1 MSAGF
6 ELLHPAVQHHVVNSL
21 GWRSMRPLQ
30 EATVAPILEGEHLLA
45 MAPTAGGKTEAAI
58 LPVLSRMLTEQWR
71 GLTVIYVCPLRALLN
86 NLHVRLSGYAQLV
99 GRTVGLWHGDVS
111 GPQRRKLLAEPPDIL
126 LTTPESLEAM
136 LVSGG
141 VDHRTWFANVQTVIV
156 DEAHAFAADDR
167 GWHMLAVLAKVSR
180 LADRELQRIALSAT
194 IGNPDDVLA
203 WLTTGCHRRASVINP
218 PAPPGPTPEMV
229 LDYVGTLENAALVLS
244 RLHRGSKRLV
254 FVDSRSRAEK
264 LAATLR
270 AHEVTTF
277 VSHGSL
283 GVDERRQAEAA
294 FADADDCVIVAT
306 STLELGIDVGNL
318 DHVIQIDAPPSVA
331 SLLQRL
337 GRAGRREGTRRNL
350 TMLVTD
356 DRGLLF
362 GTAILLKWSEG
373 FIEPIVPPPMP
384 LHLVG
389 QQVLALALQEGQI
402 GRSTWKEW
410 LGTPFAL
417 GPDAEAHADE
427 IVDHMIAEGYLVD
440 TGMGMLS
447 IGISA
452 EVDFGR
458 KHIMELLAAFTS
470 PPLFAVRHGR
480 NEIGHVP
487 DEVLLTRPTN
497 GVRALLL
504 AGRNWEVIDVD
515 WRRRVIAVQP
525 SDERGIARW
534 SSPGGYAS
542 WEIAQA
548 CREVLVGV
556 DPASV
561 SISKRAAE
569 KLAEMRAMHP
579 WVRRGATTLVN
590 NEKGTSWWTFAG
602 GKANVWLAAALELA
616 TGAACRPDGLT
627 IGSAADL
634 TAEQVKSVSAAPLG
648 PSVLENRIDDEAL
661 SGLKF
666 NELLPTALGQAVLV
680 SRLAAAEGLLNTIA
694 ADVHSAFAEQK

>member
-6 ELLHPAVQHHVVNSL
+6 DLLHPAVQHHVVNSL
-21 GWRSMRPLQ
+21 GWRSLRPLQ
-30 EATVAPILEGEHLLA
+30 DATVGPILAAEHLLA

-58 LPVLSRMLTEQWR
+58 LPVLSRMLSEDWR

-86 NLHVRLSGYAQLV
+86 NLHIRLSGYAQLV

-111 GPQRRKLLAEPPDIL
+111 GPQRRKLLSEPPDIL

-180 LADRELQRIALSAT
+180 LAGRELQRIALSAT
-194 IGNPDDVLA
+194 VGNPDDVLA
-203 WLTTGCHRRASVINP
+203 WLTTGCQRTASVINP
-218 PAPPGPTPEMV
+218 PAPSGPTPEVV
-229 LDYVGTLENAALVLS
+229 LDYVGTLDNAALVLS
-244 RLHRGSKRLV
+244 RLYRGAKRLV

-270 AHEVTTF
+270 AHDVTTF

-294 FADADDCVIVAT
+294 FADADDCIIVAT

-318 DHVIQIDAPPSVA
+318 DYVIQIDAPPSVA

-337 GRAGRREGTRRNL
+337 GRAGRREGSSRNL
-350 TMLVTD
+350 MMLATD
-356 DRGLLF
+356 ERGLLF
-362 GTAILLKWSEG
+362 GAAVLLKWSEG

-389 QQVLALALQEGQI
+389 QQVLALALQEGQV
-402 GRSTWKEW
+402 GRNTWKEW

-417 GPDAEAHADE
+417 GPDAEAHSDE
-427 IVDHMIAEGYLVD
+427 IVSYMIEEDYLVD
-440 TGMGMLS
+440 TGAGMLS
-447 IGISA
+447 VGISA
-452 EVDFGR
+452 EADFGR
-458 KHIMELLAAFTS
+458 KHFMELLAAFTS

-497 GVRALLL
+497 GVRAILL
-504 AGRNWEVIDVD
+504 AGRNWEVLDVD

-534 SSPGGYAS
+534 SSPGSYAS
-542 WEIAQA
+542 YEIAQA
-548 CREVLVGV
+548 CRQVLVEV
-556 DPASV
+556 DPPGV
-561 SISKRAAE
+561 TISKRAAE
-569 KLAEMRAMHP
+569 KLAEIRAGHP
-579 WVRRGATTLVN
+579 WVRRGATTLVQSDR
-590 NEKGTSWWTFAG
+590 GSSWWTFAG
-602 GKANVWLAAALELA
+602 GKANVWLAAALELT
-616 TGAACRPDGLT
+616 TGAACRPDGL
-627 IGSAADL
+627 
-634 TAEQVKSVSAAPLG
+634 SVSSTA
-648 PSVLENRIDDEAL
+648 SLEQEAVDLVRSSQIASEAL
-661 SGLKF
+661 HHRLDEDAMAGLKF
-666 NELLPTALGQAVLV
+666 NELLPEFLAVKVVVARLGAAGAIDHVRSEALDD
-680 SRLAAAEGLLNTIA
+680 S
-694 ADVHSAFAEQK
+694 S

>member
-1 MSAGF
+1 VSAGF
-6 ELLHPAVQHHVVNSL
+6 DLLHPAVQHHVVNSL
-21 GWRSMRPLQ
+21 GWRSLRPLQ
-30 EATVAPILEGEHLLA
+30 DATVAPIHAGEHLLA

-58 LPVLSRMLTEQWR
+58 LPVLSRMLTEDWR
-71 GLTVIYVCPLRALLN
+71 GLTVIYLCPLRALLN
-86 NLHVRLSGYAQLV
+86 NLHIRLSGYAQLV

-141 VDHRTWFANVQTVIV
+141 VDHRRWFANVQTVVI

-167 GWHMLAVLAKVSR
+167 GWHMKAVLAKVSR
-180 LADRELQRIALSAT
+180 LAGRELQRIALSAT
-194 IGNPDDVLA
+194 VGNPDDVLQ
-203 WLTTGCHRRASVINP
+203 WLTTGCHRPASVINP
-218 PAPPGPTPEMV
+218 PAPGGPTPEVV
-229 LDYVGTLENAALVLS
+229 LDFVGTLDNAALVLS
-244 RLHRGSKRLV
+244 KLYRGSKRLV

-270 AHEVTTF
+270 THDVTTF

-294 FADADDCVIVAT
+294 FADADDCIIVAT

-318 DHVIQIDAPPSVA
+318 DYVIQIDAPPSVA

-337 GRAGRREGTRRNL
+337 GRAGRREGSSRNL
-350 TMLVTD
+350 TVLATE

-362 GTAILLKWSEG
+362 GAAVLLKWSEG

-402 GRSTWKEW
+402 GRATWKEW
-410 LGTPFAL
+410 LGSPFAL
-417 GPDAEAHADE
+417 GTDAEAHADE
-427 IVDHMIAEGYLVD
+427 IVTHMIEEDYLVD
-440 TGMGMLS
+440 TGAGMLS

-452 EVDFGR
+452 EADFGR
-458 KHIMELLAAFTS
+458 KHFMELLAAFTS

-497 GVRALLL
+497 GVRAILL
-504 AGRNWEVIDVD
+504 AGRNWAVLDVD

-556 DPASV
+556 DPPGV
-561 SISKRAAE
+561 TISKRAAE
-569 KLAEMRAMHP
+569 KLAEMRAMQP
-579 WVRRGATTLVN
+579 WVRRGATTLVHSDRGS
-590 NEKGTSWWTFAG
+590 EWWTFAG
-602 GKANVWLAAALELA
+602 GKANVWLAAALELV
-616 TGAACRPDGLT
+616 TGAACRPDGLSVNTTAT
-627 IGSAADL
+627 IEREAVDL
-634 TAEQVKSVSAAPLG
+634 VRSKPID
-648 PSVLENRIDDEAL
+648 PDVLDHRLDEEAFA
-661 SGLKF
+661 GLKF
-666 NELLPTALGQAVLV
+666 NEMLSIELAMTMLERRLRDVQAV
-680 SRLAAAEGLLNTIA
+680 SLAVGSGLNT
-694 ADVHSAFAEQK
+694 AEV